1 MTNQSLL
8 SRSFSL
14 LTRML
19 LVFSCLLAA
28 NAVTAA
34 SKYEEEVAKWKSPDD
49 VAKWLKSNFVFD
61 KARQAQVQA
70 QLKETGPENILT
82 RNPATLFENRRGQ
95 CRDSA
100 AFSRD
105 ALNRINPDYQA
116 RYIFIKNSAG
126 PTNHWVTGYK
136 VDNQLYVVDYGAG
149 KHWSGMEGVHG
160 PYASLD
166 EYKAFLSSLSL
177 QGFSAEQVRWR
188 DIAGKED

>member
-1 MTNQSLL
+1 M
-8 SRSFSL
+8 
-14 LTRML
+14 
-19 LVFSCLLAA
+19 VASCLFAA
-28 NAVTAA
+28 HAMAA
-34 SKYEEEVAKWKSPDD
+34 GSKYEEEVAKWKSPED
-49 VAKWLKSNFVFD
+49 VAQWMQTNFIFD
-61 KARQAQVQA
+61 KGRQALVQA

-82 RNPATLFENRRGQ
+82 RKPATLFEIRRGQ

-100 AFSRD
+100 AFARD

-136 VDNQLYVVDYGAG
+136 VDNKLYVVDYGAG

-166 EYKAFLSSLSL
+166 EYKTFLTSLSL
-177 QGFSAEQVRWR
+177 KGFTAEAVRWR
-188 DIAGKED
+188 DIVGKED